1 MAILEVS
8 RIEKRF
14 GDVQVLRDI
23 SFTLDKGQ
31 SLAVIGSSG
40 SGKTTLLRCLN
51 FLERPDGGTIAVGA
65 GPSSTLRTPPPA
77 ARSRSAAAAST
88 SAWCSRASTSSPSIR
103 PWTT

>member
-23 SFTLDKGQ
+23 TFTLDKGQ

-40 SGKTTLLRCLN
+40 SG
-51 FLERPDGGTIAVGA
+51 
-65 GPSSTLRTPPPA
+65 
-77 ARSRSAAAAST
+77 
-88 SAWCSRASTSSPSIR
+88 
-103 PWTT
+103 